1 MAWII
6 FVGLWVFLSGR
17 KIETVSDKDEFVN
30 VEQAFHTE
38 KKESVLSLGRGEV
51 GDGLRGISQ
60 FFAHLRN
67 CSRCGLL

>member
-38 KKESVLSLGRGEV
+38 KKRISAFFGEGGGGGWTERHFSVLYSLEK
-51 GDGLRGISQ
+51 L
-60 FFAHLRN
+60 
-67 CSRCGLL
+67 